1 VRKRKEK
8 EKKKQGKNKKKQG
21 KHKSLIQVIQLFI

>member
-1 VRKRKEK
+1 MRKRKEK